1 MLNSI
6 NGFDVART
14 NTSYS
19 TSISKNN
26 DMGQKNKDEIRKEV
40 EIYMNKNGDEV

>member
-14 NTSYS
+14 NTPYS

-26 DMGQKNKDEIRKEV
+26 DMGQKTKTKYAKKSKYI
-40 EIYMNKNGDEV
+40 

>member
-6 NGFDVART
+6 NGFDAART
-14 NTSYS
+14 NTPHK

-26 DMGQKNKDEIRKEV
+26 DMGQKKTKTKYAKKSKYI
-40 EIYMNKNGDEV
+40 